1 MLVKSSITVKTT
13 AIFSILNTLLSEVLI
28 FEIKS
33 KNNAEQKIQHK
44 KIITLQEYK
53 YIPKIGDP

>member
-1 MLVKSSITVKTT
+1 MKAI
-13 AIFSILNTLLSEVLI
+13 AIFSILNILLSEVLI
-28 FEIKS
+28 FEINN
-33 KNNAEQKIQHK
+33 KNKAAPKMQHK